1 MRFAAAARTLAR
13 AEKRSI
19 IFQTGRVHL
28 RTENSA
34 RHHVGFL
41 ACPDASSPWKWGCG
55 MERDMALV
63 RLWKSLI
70 DVEDYFQTGIKTELD
85 EPHLFGGKIA
95 APIADAY
102 LCFHAA
108 KPFLTREI
116 SAIAES
122 AICTAAK
129 EFNDVLHLSRRT
141 MVLTDRDEAKQIVSN
156 RLDSSLEL
164 FRSSTFLLK
173 QVIPDLIKDKTN
185 RDITSAAGIYR

>member
-1 MRFAAAARTLAR
+1 
-13 AEKRSI
+13 
-19 IFQTGRVHL
+19 
-28 RTENSA
+28 
-34 RHHVGFL
+34 
-41 ACPDASSPWKWGCG
+41 

-70 DVEDYFQTGIKTELD
+70 EIEDYFQTGIKAELD
-85 EPHLFGGKIA
+85 EPHLFGGKSA
-95 APIADAY
+95 APIANAY

-122 AICTAAK
+122 AISTAGK

-141 MVLTDRDEAKQIVSN
+141 MVVTGRDEAKRIVN
-156 RLDSSLEL
+156 NKLGSSLEL

-173 QVIPDLIKDKTN
+173 QLIPDLIKDKTK
-185 RDITSAAGIYR
+185 RDITNSAGVDR